1 MLNTEKMNKI
11 KTLLDCIN
19 DIEPVLLNI
28 PILIAKNKKSSEAL
42 EKSDVQIT
50 ASSRWSEYKYG
61 GRMFEL
67 DELLERS
74 GISINPSMSA
84 EEIEEVV
91 LEWTDTMCDD
101 PVSFYGY
108 DCVED
113 GEGCAGIIG
122 TTVEVEKTSNV
133 VELEGCEYLAVSI
146 EKYLRYSLLGS

>member
-11 KTLLDCIN
+11 KNLLDCIN
-19 DIEPVLLNI
+19 DIEPGLLNI
-28 PILIAKNKKSSEAL
+28 PILIAKNEKSSEAL
-42 EKSDVQIT
+42 EKSDVHIT

-84 EEIEEVV
+84 EEMKEAVV
-91 LEWTDTMCDD
+91 EWTDTLCDD

-108 DCVED
+108 DCVD
-113 GEGCAGIIG
+113 EGDIGDGIID
-122 TTVEVEKTSNV
+122 TTVEVVKTSNV

>member
-1 MLNTEKMNKI
+1 MLNTEKMNKM
-11 KTLLDCIN
+11 KNLLDCIN
-19 DIEPVLLNI
+19 DIEPGLLNI
-28 PILIAKNKKSSEAL
+28 PILIEKNEKSSEAL
-42 EKSDVQIT
+42 EKSDVHIT

-84 EEIEEVV
+84 EEMEEVV
-91 LEWTDTMCDD
+91 EKWTDTLCDD

-113 GEGCAGIIG
+113 GDVCDGFID
-122 TTVEVEKTSNV
+122 TTVEVVKTSNV
-133 VELEGCEYLAVSI
+133 VGLNGCEYLAISI
-146 EKYLRYSLLGS
+146 EEYLRYSLFGS